1 MKTVTTVTIALILS
15 FTMLVTGESFQLYL
29 SDFETEFT
37 SVTFYPDAQEGNSAQ
52 QMVKDI
58 EHAGQKHNVEVFV
71 AEKNTR
77 SMLEN
82 GFPENRFL
90 KRYWRLTIALNL
102 LQRL

>member
-58 EHAGQKHNVEVFV
+58 EHACKHYRDQCGKMDFQKV
-71 AEKNTR
+71 
-77 SMLEN
+77 
-82 GFPENRFL
+82 GF
-90 KRYWRLTIALNL
+90 
-102 LQRL
+102 